1 MKVGAGTTNLFGRW
15 IASEGIAK
23 DIAVRQLATK
33 TDSEQ
38 SWFDEVKYCIWLSA
52 GIVWLAL
59 TIPVIGG
66 GSFQIKV
73 EKNGQQGYILSCG
86 SLEEQWRKEIK
97 SSTTL
102 KYINPDSI
110 KVGRARHV
118 WSSV

>member
-1 MKVGAGTTNLFGRW
+1 MPAINFTYAQYRAYWGILSDVTGPPIVIHHWTQLKMKVGAGTTNLFGRW

-73 EKNGQQGYILSCG
+73 EKNGQ
-86 SLEEQWRKEIK
+86 
-97 SSTTL
+97 
-102 KYINPDSI
+102 
-110 KVGRARHV
+110 
-118 WSSV
+118 